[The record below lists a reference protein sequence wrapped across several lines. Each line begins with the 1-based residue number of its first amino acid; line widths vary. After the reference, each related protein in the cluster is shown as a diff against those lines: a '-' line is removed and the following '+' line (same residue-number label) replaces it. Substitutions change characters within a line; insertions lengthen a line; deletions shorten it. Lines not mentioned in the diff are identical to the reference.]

1 MDMPAN
7 LPFTSTI
14 SNHRACR
21 TGPESL
27 HPQPMTKNARPN
39 DEKLSYLHRL
49 ERRVSDA
56 TAYDLATEKGRKR
69 ARWNYKWLDHGILR
83 KRWTNLDEI
92 APGVWRSNHPDR
104 ARLERYRDMGIRTV
118 LTLRGESKAAFH
130 VFEQE
135 DCAALGLTLEVAKL
149 SARALVTKTE
159 MLHVLDVF
167 ERIEKPF
174 VMHCKSGADRAG
186 LASAMWM
193 MHMEGQT
200 VDQARSQL
208 SFRYLHIRRSKTGIL
223 DYVLDAYDADTKTT
237 PMSLREWVEERYEG
251 ERLTAAFHA
260 ARAEGR
266 A

>member
-1 MDMPAN
+1 MDNP
-7 LPFTSTI
+7 
-14 SNHRACR
+14 ACR
-21 TGPESL
+21 AFTRPISHHHACRAASEPL
-27 HPQPMTKNARPN
+27 HPQPMTHPHGPD
-39 DEKLSYLHRL
+39 DEKLSFLHRL
-49 ERRVSDA
+49 ERRVSAA
-56 TAYDLATEKGRKR
+56 TGFDLTTEKGRKR
-69 ARWNYKWLDHGILR
+69 ARWHYRWLDHGILR

-149 SARALVTKTE
+149 SARSLVTKAE

-167 ERIEKPF
+167 ERIDKPF

-193 MHMEGQT
+193 MHMEGQS
-200 VDQARSQL
+200 VEKARDQL
-208 SFRYLHIRRSKTGIL
+208 SFKYLHIRRSKTGIL
-223 DYVLDAYDADTKTT
+223 DYVLDAYEADTRTN
-237 PMSLREWVEERYEG
+237 PMSLRDWVSQ
-251 ERLTAAFHA
+251 LVDAWNSIKHIDCQQ
-260 ARAEGR
+260 
-266 A
+266 